1 MALVLCVCPPDE
13 MWVTSLSGRRKVLIF
28 SGTVPSQLDRSHTAC
43 LEVLPACLPRP
54 SVGKKCTKHAPG
66 CDVCVPFEGQSNGGL
81 IIPPI
86 GHVTPVP
93 VSQTVRSVVDGG
105 RRPGLVGECGLSFCG
120 FKIRRAYAPD
130 DDDDAVTSCGR
141 LGREWGCPQI
151 CLRVQLDAYN
161 IIFPVLA
168 TSILSR

>member
-28 SGTVPSQLDRSHTAC
+28 SGTVSSQLDRSHTAC

-93 VSQTVRSVVDGG
+93 VSQTVRSVVAVVVLGSWVSVVC
-105 RRPGLVGECGLSFCG
+105 PFAGLKFGVHTLPMMMMM
-120 FKIRRAYAPD
+120 RL
-130 DDDDAVTSCGR
+130 R
-141 LGREWGCPQI
+141 LGNGVVHRFVYVSSWMHTI
-151 CLRVQLDAYN
+151 
-161 IIFPVLA
+161 
-168 TSILSR
+168 